1 LNRAGGHHR
10 AARSSRT
17 PKEAAMTQEEIR
29 ALVAGTV
36 DTDWYMLSGDA
47 PSYFNRFVDLPAGD
61 AHYLAHAEHA
71 SRAVL
76 RADLDV
82 GLVWGMRDP
91 SSVDGSVEALWTKS
105 LQPAVA
111 QGHVVEVLYRGQ
123 PVEREV
129 YASVEDARGIVPW
142 PTPRYPGAA
151 ASDRHAPPVWEVTH
165 WQLDLV
171 LLLADLGAPAGAET
185 VQRYLHRCAIAVV
198 E

>member
-1 LNRAGGHHR
+1 M
-10 AARSSRT
+10 
-17 PKEAAMTQEEIR
+17 KEAAMTQEEIR
-29 ALVAGTV
+29 ALVAGTLEK
-36 DTDWYMLSGDA
+36 DWYTLSGDA
-47 PSYFNRFVDLPAGD
+47 PSYFNRFVDIPAGD
-61 AHYLAHAEHA
+61 AHYLAHTEHA

-76 RADLDV
+76 RQDLDV

-91 SSVDGSVEALWTKS
+91 SSFDGPVEAPWATS

-142 PTPRYPGAA
+142 PTPHYPGSA

-171 LLLADLGAPAGAET
+171 LLLKELGASAGDET
-185 VQRYLHRCAIAVV
+185 VEGYLHRCRIAVV

>member
-1 LNRAGGHHR
+1 
-10 AARSSRT
+10 
-17 PKEAAMTQEEIR
+17 MTQEEIR
-29 ALVAGTV
+29 ALVAGAV
-36 DTDWYMLSGDA
+36 EADWYLLSGDA
-47 PSYFNRFVDLPAGD
+47 PSYFNRFIDIPAGD

-91 SSVDGSVEALWTKS
+91 SSIDGPEAPAWTKS
-105 LQPAVA
+105 LQPPSV

-129 YASVEDARGIVPW
+129 YASVEDAQGIVPW
-142 PTPRYPGAA
+142 PTPRYPGPA
-151 ASDRHAPPVWEVTH
+151 ASDRHAAPVWEVTH

-171 LLLADLGAPAGAET
+171 LLLKELGVPAGNEM
-185 VQRYLHRCAIAVV
+185 VESYLRRCAIAVV

>member
-1 LNRAGGHHR
+1 
-10 AARSSRT
+10 
-17 PKEAAMTQEEIR
+17 MTQDEIR

-36 DTDWYMLSGDA
+36 EKDWHTLSGDA
-47 PSYFNRFVDLPAGD
+47 PSYFNRFVDIPAGD

-91 SSVDGSVEALWTKS
+91 SSADGPVEARWTTS
-105 LQPAVA
+105 LRPPVV

-142 PTPRYPGAA
+142 PTPRYPGAG
-151 ASDRHAPPVWEVTH
+151 ASDRRAPAVWEVSH

-171 LLLADLGAPAGAET
+171 LLLKELGASAGDET
-185 VQRYLHRCAIAVV
+185 VESYLHRCGIAVV

>member
-1 LNRAGGHHR
+1 
-10 AARSSRT
+10 
-17 PKEAAMTQEEIR
+17 MTQEEIR

-36 DTDWYMLSGDA
+36 EKDWYTLSGDA
-47 PSYFNRFVDLPAGD
+47 PSYFNRFVDIPAGN

-76 RADLDV
+76 RQDLDV
-82 GLVWGMRDP
+82 GLAWGMRDP
-91 SSVDGSVEALWTKS
+91 SSTDGPVEELWAAS
-105 LQPAVA
+105 LQPPVA

-142 PTPRYPGAA
+142 PTPRYPGPE
-151 ASDRHAPPVWEVTH
+151 ASDRHAAPVWEVTS

-171 LLLADLGAPAGAET
+171 LLLKELGTSARDET
-185 VQRYLHRCAIAVV
+185 VKSYLQRCGISVV